1 MHCISLTSEAATVHY
16 AEHTFLFFRLYAKKN
31 QLKSIG
37 DQLGT
42 TFANEIISTKSS
54 STNYLAKG
62 HLTPDAAMVYDFEQK
77 ATYFFIN
84 VAPQFQAFNNG
95 NWKYLEDR
103 ARKLAVK

>member
-1 MHCISLTSEAATVHY
+1 M
-16 AEHTFLFFRLYAKKN
+16 KN

-37 DQLGT
+37 DQLGE
-42 TFANEIISTKSS
+42 TFANKIISVGSKSK
-54 STNYLAKG
+54 NYIAKG

-84 VAPQFQAFNNG
+84 AAPQFQAFNNG